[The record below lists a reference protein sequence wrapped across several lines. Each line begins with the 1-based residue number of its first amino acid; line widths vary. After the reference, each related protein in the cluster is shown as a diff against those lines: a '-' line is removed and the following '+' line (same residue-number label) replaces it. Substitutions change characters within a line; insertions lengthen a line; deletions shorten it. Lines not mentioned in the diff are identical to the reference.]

1 MLSRTGAPVALT
13 LAAVRTTTGKADQ
26 TALDLEQEL
35 RRVLWSVL
43 CFKGS
48 VASVCLGQKK
58 KKNSYVAWPSRS
70 PQSSVL
76 SALLSVISTTHPHSN
91 LIQKVVLLWSPHGRL
106 RGYVAP
112 CGDLLSCLTLVH
124 VRIQSR
130 AVSGELRS
138 SRPETN

>member
-13 LAAVRTTTGKADQ
+13 LAAVRTATGKADQ

-58 KKNSYVAWPSRS
+58 KKIAMWLGLLDLHS
-70 PQSSVL
+70 PVSCLHSSL
-76 SALLSVISTTHPHSN
+76 SSALHTRTPTSY
-91 LIQKVVLLWSPHGRL
+91 KR
-106 RGYVAP
+106 
-112 CGDLLSCLTLVH
+112 
-124 VRIQSR
+124 
-130 AVSGELRS
+130 
-138 SRPETN
+138 

>member
-58 KKNSYVAWPSRS
+58 KKIAMWLGLLDLHS
-70 PQSSVL
+70 PLL

-124 VRIQSR
+124 VRTQSR